1 MPRDRYELIKLTQT
15 TRYAG
20 YQFHARVHVSGMQGL
35 NRSFVLPSYVENGE
49 WRRSPV
55 SNIAYVRPALWLRLD
70 PADICE

>member
-55 SNIAYVRPALWLRLD
+55 SNILLWQINVDKVSYV
-70 PADICE
+70 CYN